1 MIFDRIK
8 EIICSQFD
16 VDPEKITGKT
26 SFVDDLDADSLD
38 VVELAM
44 NMESEFN
51 IPELGEEE
59 IKKIQTVDDLV
70 NYVTAALEG

>member
-16 VDPEKITGKT
+16 VDPEKITSET

-44 NMESEFN
+44 SMESEYD
-51 IPELGEEE
+51 IPEIGEEE
-59 IKKIQTVDDLV
+59 IKKIQTVGDLV